1 MEIIFERTVRVT
13 DGIRLDKYLYESG
26 IGLSRTAIQKLI
38 KEGKV
43 LVNDKPTKPHRILRP
58 GDRVIVKYTKPERRM
73 LKPFPMPLE
82 IVYEDDALIIINK
95 PAGIVTHPAPGN
107 LDETLVSG
115 VLYHTKV
122 EGGEPYRPGVIHRLD
137 KDTTGLIIFA
147 KTAATHSKLAE
158 MMASREIHRYYLA
171 FVWGRLPMEHGT
183 IDAPI
188 GRHVID
194 SQRMAVT
201 PINSRD
207 AITHF
212 KVLRYYR
219 WATLVELQLE
229 TGRTHQI
236 RVHMEHIGYPVIG
249 DPLYSGRKRPPNL
262 NTDIFDRI
270 MEIMSRQALH
280 AYRLEFIH
288 PITGKPMEFEIPMPD
303 DMRRLREYLET
314 LDE

>member
-1 MEIIFERTVRVT
+1 METIFERTVRVT
-13 DGIRLDKYLYESG
+13 DRIRLDKYLYESG

-58 GDRVIVKYTKPERRM
+58 GDRVVVKYTKPERRM

-82 IVYEDDALIIINK
+82 IVFEDDALIIINK

-147 KTAATHSKLAE
+147 KTAAAHSRLAE
-158 MMASREIHRYYLA
+158 MMANREIHRYYLA

-188 GRHVID
+188 GRHAID

-201 PINSRD
+201 PINSRT

-262 NTDIFDRI
+262 STDIFDRI

-280 AYRLEFIH
+280 AYRVEFIH